1 MIEFNYACQMKT
13 PDKMI
18 AVVLE
23 KEMMSNRKLWRGPVG
38 AMMGNRLY
46 LDMTFDFDDTEV
58 LNEKVRELI
67 ERIADIVD
75 DDHQPLL

>member
-1 MIEFNYACQMKT
+1 
-13 PDKMI
+13 
-18 AVVLE
+18 
-23 KEMMSNRKLWRGPVG
+23 MSNRKLWRGPVG